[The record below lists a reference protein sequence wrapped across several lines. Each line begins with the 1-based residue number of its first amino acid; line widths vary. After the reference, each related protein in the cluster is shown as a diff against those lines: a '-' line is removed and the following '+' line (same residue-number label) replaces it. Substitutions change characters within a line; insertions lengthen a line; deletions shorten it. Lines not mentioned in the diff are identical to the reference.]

1 MRHRA
6 GLGITEVSDAFAIIV
21 SEETGIISTARDGR
35 MNRFLDIKALEK
47 ALLDIFLNA
56 PEPLQKGVFRAF
68 EKGGWG
74 VKKQ

>member
-21 SEETGIISTARDGR
+21 SEETGVISTARDGR
-35 MNRFLDIKALEK
+35 MTRFIDLKSLEK
-47 ALLDIFLNA
+47 SLLDLYLNER
-56 PEPLQKGVFRAF
+56 EPVQKGIFRAF

-74 VKKQ
+74 VKK